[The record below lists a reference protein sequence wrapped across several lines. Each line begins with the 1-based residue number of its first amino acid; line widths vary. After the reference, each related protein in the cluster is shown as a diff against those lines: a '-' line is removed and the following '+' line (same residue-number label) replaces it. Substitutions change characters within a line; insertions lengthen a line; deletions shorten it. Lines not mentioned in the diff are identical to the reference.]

1 MNFDAL
7 MIVLIVIAIL
17 SSLFFV
23 LAIASDILLP
33 LIASHKPRHQATY
46 KRKQA

>member
-7 MIVLIVIAIL
+7 MIVLVIIAVL
-17 SSLFFV
+17 SSLFFF
-23 LAIASDILLP
+23 LAIAADILWP
-33 LIASHKPRHQATY
+33 LIAHRRPRHQATY

>member
-7 MIVLIVIAIL
+7 MIVLVVIAVL
-17 SSLFFV
+17 SSLFFF
-23 LAIASDILLP
+23 LAIAADILWP
-33 LIASHKPRHQATY
+33 LIAHRRPRHQATY